1 MKKNNIRKGLIIC
14 VACLLLFILF
24 PTVFSEFIEYPI
36 EKGPYT
42 VYIGGISRP
51 FFWDPEIGF
60 QIGPL
65 CKYKYPYGPEY
76 NLLNNSIFIVNGKI
90 QKYEFPTQIGLN
102 GLTGFVPA
110 VNHLTIKTLTGG
122 RIRIFGVC
130 DVIYLWYGLEN
141 N

>member
-1 MKKNNIRKGLIIC
+1 MSPDHS
-14 VACLLLFILF
+14 LLILF

-42 VYIGGISRP
+42 VYIGGKTYGGGISRP

-76 NLLNNSIFIVNGKI
+76 NFLNNSIFIVNGKI
-90 QKYEFPTQIGLN
+90 QNYDFPAQIGLK
-102 GLTGFVPA
+102 GLKGFAPA
-110 VNHLTIKTLTGG
+110 VNYLTIKILTGS